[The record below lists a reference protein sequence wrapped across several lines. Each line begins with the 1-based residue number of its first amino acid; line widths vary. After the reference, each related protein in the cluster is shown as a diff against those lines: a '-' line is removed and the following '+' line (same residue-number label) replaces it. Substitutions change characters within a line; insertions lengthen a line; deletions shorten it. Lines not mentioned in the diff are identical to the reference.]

1 MILLAGDQQTSGS
14 GQRDGD
20 LNDECFEGQQAR

>member
-1 MILLAGDQQTSGS
+1 MISLARDQQTSRS
-14 GQRDGD
+14 GHGDGD

>member
-1 MILLAGDQQTSGS
+1 LLACDQQTSRRGH
-14 GQRDGD
+14 REGD